1 MASNL
6 NLIVMLTHNDRTVGN
21 AYEIFRE
28 CKDSKA
34 EYWGFKEKSLPLDEM
49 KDLYKLMKDCKKTT
63 FLEVVEYTEEKG
75 LEGAR
80 IAVECGCDILMGTV
94 FFDSINEFCKKNNMK
109 YMPFVGKVTE
119 RPSVLEGEINEII
132 DEAKNYIEKGV
143 YGIDLLG
150 YRYKGN
156 AEELNRKLVAQIE
169 APVCIAG
176 SIDSY
181 KRLREVKEISPWA
194 FTIGGAFF
202 ENKFGKNFEEQIN
215 RVCEYIEN
223 KDVTGEENV

>member
-1 MASNL
+1 
-6 NLIVMLTHNDRTVGN
+6 
-21 AYEIFRE
+21 
-28 CKDSKA
+28 
-34 EYWGFKEKSLPLDEM
+34 
-49 KDLYKLMKDCKKTT
+49 
-63 FLEVVEYTEEKG
+63 
-75 LEGAR
+75 
-80 IAVECGCDILMGTV
+80 
-94 FFDSINEFCKKNNMK
+94 MK

-181 KRLREVKEISPWA
+181 ERLREVKKISPWA
-194 FTIGGAFF
+194 FTIGEAFL
-202 ENKFGKNFEEQIN
+202 ENKFGKNFGEQIN